1 MLFRSEC
8 ACYSALFAVSA
19 GVIVGLVDLGEID
32 DREIALP
39 AIILVHL
46 SYDEPR

>member
-1 MLFRSEC
+1 M
-8 ACYSALFAVSA
+8 
-19 GVIVGLVDLGEID
+19 VGLVGLGEID